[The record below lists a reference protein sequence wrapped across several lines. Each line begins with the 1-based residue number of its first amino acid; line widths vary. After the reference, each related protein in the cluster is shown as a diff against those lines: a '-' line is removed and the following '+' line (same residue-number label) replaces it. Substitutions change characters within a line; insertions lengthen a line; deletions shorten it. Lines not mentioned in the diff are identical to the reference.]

1 MKLYFAT
8 NEIIKSD
15 PLLCDYG
22 SGDVTN
28 HRKHNN
34 CATIPILLREIFI
47 IKLPNQS
54 SINLPLIALN
64 SSNN

>member
-1 MKLYFAT
+1 MKLYFEV

-28 HRKHNN
+28 HRKRNKLRHNTHFVEKNFYYKITKSILNKSPFN
-34 CATIPILLREIFI
+34 CFKFI
-47 IKLPNQS
+47 
-54 SINLPLIALN
+54 
-64 SSNN
+64 

>member
-1 MKLYFAT
+1 MKLYFEV

-28 HRKHNN
+28 HRKRNKLRHNTHFVEKN
-34 CATIPILLREIFI
+34 FYYKITKSIFKNFAIHNLIFI
-47 IKLPNQS
+47 Q
-54 SINLPLIALN
+54 
-64 SSNN
+64 